1 MKVINHLEQGSS
13 AWVSWRRGKIGASE
27 SASALGMSPYTTKRK
42 LWEEKT
48 GRAEGFKGNE
58 LSRLGQEMEPIIR
71 DAYEKQYGGFYTTP
85 TAEHSEYSFI
95 SASLDGYSTSWNGR
109 IIEIKYSKYPKMVN
123 VFKTG
128 SVDELKKEYLQYWV
142 QCQHQMFVSDTSD
155 CHIVTMDNDGIIY
168 RIKVTRDDKFIDEV
182 LLPGLIEFWEY
193 IKTDTPP
200 EGDCLVIDNTE
211 AVLKAV
217 ELVGIDARIKALTE
231 RKKELAEQLTD
242 LGDEESLEIKGIL
255 KFSRV
260 SRKGSINAKKL
271 YEDYNISDIEVEK
284 YRNDSV
290 RYFKMTKI

>member
-1 MKVINHLEQGSS
+1 
-13 AWVSWRRGKIGASE
+13 
-27 SASALGMSPYTTKRK
+27 
-42 LWEEKT
+42 
-48 GRAEGFKGNE
+48 
-58 LSRLGQEMEPIIR
+58 
-71 DAYEKQYGGFYTTP
+71 
-85 TAEHSEYSFI
+85 
-95 SASLDGYSTSWNGR
+95 
-109 IIEIKYSKYPKMVN
+109 
-123 VFKTG
+123 
-128 SVDELKKEYLQYWV
+128 
-142 QCQHQMFVSDTSD
+142 
-155 CHIVTMDNDGIIY
+155 MDNDGIIY

>member
-1 MKVINHLEQGSS
+1 MKIIEGIPQGSDT
-13 AWVSWRRGKIGASE
+13 WKIFRLSHVGASE
-27 SASALGMSPYTTKRK
+27 SAAALGLSPYTTRKK

-95 SASLDGYSTSWNGR
+95 SASLDGYSSEDNGS

-128 SVDELKKEYLQYWV
+128 SLEKLKEAYIQYEI

-155 CHIVTMDNDGIIY
+155 CHIVTMDNNGVLY
-168 RIKVTRDDKFIDEV
+168 RINVPRDDKFIDEV
-182 LLPGLIEFWEY
+182 MLPGLIEFWKY

-231 RKKELAEQLTD
+231 RKKELAEQLTA

-260 SRKGSINAKKL
+260 SRKGSINVKKL
-271 YEDYNISDIEVEK
+271 YEDYNISDIDVEK